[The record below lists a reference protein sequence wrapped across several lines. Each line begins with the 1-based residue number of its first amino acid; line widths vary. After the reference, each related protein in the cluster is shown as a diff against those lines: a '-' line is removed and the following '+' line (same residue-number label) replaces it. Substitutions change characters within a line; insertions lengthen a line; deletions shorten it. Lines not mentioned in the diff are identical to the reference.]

1 MNRPSIRVSLWIMM
15 LAVVMAFATL
25 LPQSTAVAD
34 KSRAVSGWFG
44 WWVSAENI
52 LREADKSN
60 GVMGEASLFWW
71 NWSSPTRP
79 ICTTA
84 GGGCQ
89 SKSNTP
95 WTNSRTDAARQGLQ
109 NRGIL
114 VFATHTD
121 LDPSKSGELA
131 NFLKKPQNRQ
141 DLAEQFAEWAV
152 KAKVDGVDLDWE
164 NMAFNDGAD
173 SWDDTRPLLNDMIAR
188 LGQELRQAGK
198 LLSVTVPAGVSPF
211 LADGSP
217 RPGGGYTV
225 FDWATL
231 STNVDRLRIMAYD
244 YSFSSPGPIGP
255 YNWARD
261 VTRSA
266 VAQVGNQQK
275 RKLYIGLPQYG
286 KSWFQKKGNR
296 YVTVGK
302 CNAKWKPNDPSSI
315 SLSPSAAKTLAKDR
329 GVTPKLDKRSKEYT
343 YTYKTRVSGSW
354 KAANGDNRSSNCT
367 VRKEVW
373 FSAKQAAA
381 GRVTI
386 AEDFDIGGTAIW
398 TYATMANG
406 SFKELAPLTK
416 SKFQLKATTNKS
428 KVKPGGTLTLTGK
441 MKPKESGTKVKRQL
455 KKNGKWRT
463 KQKKITKANGKV
475 TFTFASPKRPE
486 QLKLRLVAKKTPRHG
501 KIKSKVVTI
510 TVG

>member
-1 MNRPSIRVSLWIMM
+1 MSRVPTKPSLTIVI
-15 LAVVMAFATL
+15 LAVVIAAATL
-25 LPQSTAVAD
+25 LPQSTAGAD

-44 WWVSAENI
+44 WWISAEDI
-52 LREADKSN
+52 LREADQSN

-71 NWSSPTRP
+71 NWSSPSRP
-79 ICTTA
+79 ICSTA

-89 SKSNTP
+89 SKSSTP
-95 WTNSRTDAARQGLQ
+95 WTNARTDAARQGLQ

-121 LDPSKSGELA
+121 LDPSKSGQLA

-141 DLAEQFAEWAV
+141 DLAEQFTDWAI
-152 KAKVDGVDLDWE
+152 KAKVDGIDLDWE

-231 STNVDRLRIMAYD
+231 STSVDRLRIMTYD

-255 YNWARD
+255 YNWARE

-266 VAQVGNQQK
+266 VAQVGSQQK
-275 RKLYIGLPQYG
+275 SKLYVGLPQYG

-296 YVTVGK
+296 YVTFGK
-302 CNAKWKPNDPSSI
+302 CNSKWQPTDPGSI
-315 SLSPSAAKTLAKDR
+315 SLSPTAANRLAKDR
-329 GVTPKLDKRSKEYT
+329 GITPKLDKQSKEYT
-343 YTYKTRVSGSW
+343 YTYKTKVSGSW
-354 KAANGDNRSSNCT
+354 KTSVGDSRSSSCT

-381 GRVTI
+381 GRATI
-386 AEDFDIGGTAIW
+386 VEDFGIGGTAVW

-406 SFKELAPLTK
+406 SFKKLAPLTK
-416 SKFQLKATTNKS
+416 GKFRLKAKADSNKVEPKS
-428 KVKPGGTLTLTGK
+428 TLTMTGT

-455 KKNGKWRT
+455 KKNGSWRT
-463 KQKKITKANGKV
+463 KQKSKTAANGKV
-475 TFTFASPKRPE
+475 AFTFKAPKRGQE
-486 QLKLRLVAKKTPRHG
+486 FKLRLVASETSRHG
-501 KIKSKVVTI
+501 RIRSNVVKIKLR
-510 TVG
+510 